1 MAEVMEVRTYPA
13 VERRLLVV
21 DDEKRMLDSLAS
33 LLRACGYEVD
43 TASSGREALAR
54 LAQYDYPVVITDL
67 RMDDV
72 DGFELM
78 RSVGEGR
85 RIAFIIITGHASTES
100 AIQAVQHKAFDYLPK
115 PFDFEDLRKAV
126 ERALATVEAQQF
138 RDDLISM
145 ITHDIKVPLSSI
157 VGYATLIFDKT
168 TGELNPRAK
177 DFVQTIHSNALKILS
192 LVDNFL
198 TSCKIEGGKLSLFP
212 RPVNINFLVEDLLS
226 VFQAEAERK
235 QLQIETELA
244 PELPPL
250 TGDENLLFRAISN
263 IISNAFKFTP
273 AGGFIRI
280 RTLLEPAEKSK
291 LGCDCAV
298 IEVSNSG
305 PGIPAED
312 LPVIFEK
319 YRRSAPQSAIEGSGL
334 GLYIARYVVD
344 AHHGSIEVSS
354 TPNVLTTFTIRLPI
368 EWISDSEQAH
378 S

>member
-1 MAEVMEVRTYPA
+1 MAEVMAVPTYPPI
-13 VERRLLVV
+13 ERRLLVV

-43 TASSGREALAR
+43 TASSGREALAK

-85 RIAFIIITGHASTES
+85 HIAFIIITGHASTES

-126 ERALATVEAQQF
+126 ERAFAAVEAQQF

-212 RPVNINFLVEDLLS
+212 RPVNINFLIEDLLS

-235 QLQIETELA
+235 QLQIQTELA
-244 PELPPL
+244 SELPPV

-280 RTLLEPAEKSK
+280 RTLFEPAEKSK
-291 LGCDCAV
+291 LGRDCAL

-344 AHHGSIEVSS
+344 AHHGSIEVTS
-354 TPNVLTTFTIRLPI
+354 TPNELTTFTIRLPI
-368 EWISDSEQAH
+368 QWISDSEQAH

>member
-1 MAEVMEVRTYPA
+1 MAEVMAVPTYPPI
-13 VERRLLVV
+13 ERRLLVV

-43 TASSGREALAR
+43 TASSGREALDK

-85 RIAFIIITGHASTES
+85 HIAFIIITGHASTES

-126 ERALATVEAQQF
+126 ERAFAAVEAQQF

-198 TSCKIEGGKLSLFP
+198 TSCKIEGCKLSLFP
-212 RPVNINFLVEDLLS
+212 RPVNINFLIEDLLS

-235 QLQIETELA
+235 QLQIQPELA
-244 PELPPL
+244 SELPPV

-280 RTLLEPAEKSK
+280 RTLFEPAEKSK
-291 LGCDCAV
+291 LGRDCAL

-312 LPVIFEK
+312 LPVIFEE

-334 GLYIARYVVD
+334 WLYIARYVVD
-344 AHHGSIEVSS
+344 AHHCSIEVTS
-354 TPNVLTTFTIRLPI
+354 TPNELTTFTIRLPI
-368 EWISDSEQAH
+368 QWISDSEQAH